1 MKKRFLRKRS
11 EAKGMTLIELMIAC
25 FVLAV
30 GMLGSLAM
38 IFMAIA
44 TNSRN
49 KFDTTGTMVAQTV
62 IEQINTLPTNATQ
75 GGAFVTAINLTDCQ
89 VTDAGGTVTHAA
101 TTHSISIQAG
111 DIGVPTGAALVA
123 NNDTDLSRKPGDID
137 FSETTPPT
145 GYNMKWHT
153 CGDIEYDV
161 RWNIIQVSERSKLV
175 TVAARQQIFSRNN
188 VKMYAPPVTLR
199 SISGP

>member
-11 EAKGMTLIELMIAC
+11 GQKGMSLIELMIAC

-38 IFMAIA
+38 IFLAIA
-44 TNSRN
+44 SNSRN
-49 KFDTTGTMVAQTV
+49 KFDTTGTMIAQTI
-62 IEQINTLPTNATQ
+62 IEQINTLPTNATS
-75 GGAFVTAINLTDCQ
+75 GGAFVTAISLTDC
-89 VTDAGGTVTHAA
+89 GTTTHTAV
-101 TTHSISIQAG
+101 THSISVQAG
-111 DIGVPTGAALVA
+111 DVGVPTGAALVP

-137 FSETTPPT
+137 FSETSPPT
-145 GYNMKWHT
+145 GYAMKWHT

-161 RWNIIQVSERSKLV
+161 RWNIVQISERSKLI
-175 TVAARQQIFSRNN
+175 TVSSRQQIFSRNN

>member
-1 MKKRFLRKRS
+1 MKKLFATRRS
-11 EAKGMTLIELMIAC
+11 GQKGMTLIELMIAC

-38 IFMAIA
+38 IFLAIS

-62 IEQINTLPTNATQ
+62 IEQINTLPTNASS
-75 GGAFVTAINLTDCQ
+75 GGSLVTSINLADCQ
-89 VTDAGGTVTHAA
+89 VTNAAGTVTHAA
-101 TTHSISIQAG
+101 TLHSISVAPG
-111 DIGVPTGAALVA
+111 DVGVPTGAALVPDG
-123 NNDTDLSRKPGDID
+123 DTDLSRKPGDID
-137 FSETTPPT
+137 FSEAAPPA
-145 GYNMKWHT
+145 GYSMKWHT

-161 RWNIIQVSERSKLV
+161 RWNIIQISNRAKLI

-188 VKMYAPPVTLR
+188 VTMYAPPVTLR

>member
-11 EAKGMTLIELMIAC
+11 GQKGMTLIELMIAT
-25 FVLAV
+25 FVLCV

-49 KFDTTGTMVAQTV
+49 KFDTTGTMIAQTV
-62 IEQINTLPTNATQ
+62 IEQINTLPTNSSI
-75 GGAFVTAINLTDCQ
+75 GGVEVTAISLTDCQ
-89 VTDAGGTVTHAA
+89 TTSHAA
-101 TTHSISIQAG
+101 VTHSISVAAG
-111 DIGVPTGAALVA
+111 SVGTPVGAALVG
-123 NNDTDLSRKPGDID
+123 NSDTDLSRKPGDID
-137 FSETTPPT
+137 FSETAPPT

-161 RWNIIQVSERSKLV
+161 RWNIVQVSERSKLV

-199 SISGP
+199 TISGP

>member
-11 EAKGMTLIELMIAC
+11 NQKGMTLIELMIAC

-38 IFMAIA
+38 IFLAIA

-49 KFDTTGTMVAQTV
+49 KFDTTGTMIAQTI

-75 GGAFVTAINLTDCQ
+75 GGAFVTAISLTDC
-89 VTDAGGTVTHAA
+89 GTTTHTA

-111 DIGVPTGAALVA
+111 DVGVPVGAALVA
-123 NNDTDLSRKPGDID
+123 NNDTDQSRKPGDID
-137 FSETTPPT
+137 FAETAPPA

-161 RWNIIQVSERSKLV
+161 RWNIVQVSERSKLI
-175 TVAARQQIFSRNN
+175 TVSARQQIFSRNN

>member
-1 MKKRFLRKRS
+1 MKKRFLEKRS
-11 EAKGMTLIELMIAC
+11 SQKGMTLIELMIAC

-38 IFMAIA
+38 IFLAIA

-49 KFDTTGTMVAQTV
+49 KFDTTGTMIAQTI
-62 IEQINTLPTNATQ
+62 IEQINTLPTNATS
-75 GGAFVTAINLTDCQ
+75 GGAFVTAISLTDC
-89 VTDAGGTVTHAA
+89 GTTTHTA
-101 TTHSISIQAG
+101 TAHSISVQAG
-111 DIGVPTGAALVA
+111 DVGVPVGAALVP
-123 NNDTDLSRKPGDID
+123 NNDADLSRKPGDID
-137 FSETTPPT
+137 FAETAPPA

-161 RWNIIQVSERSKLV
+161 RWNIVQISERSKLI
-175 TVAARQQIFSRNN
+175 TVSARQQIFSRNN

>member
-1 MKKRFLRKRS
+1 MKKPLFRKRS
-11 EAKGMTLIELMIAC
+11 GQKGMTLIELMIAT
-25 FVLAV
+25 FVLCV

-38 IFMAIA
+38 IFLAIA

-49 KFDTTGTMVAQTV
+49 KFDTTGTMIAQTV
-62 IEQINTLPTNATQ
+62 IEQINTLPTNSSI
-75 GGAFVTAINLTDCQ
+75 GGVEVTTISLTDCQ
-89 VTDAGGTVTHAA
+89 TTSHAA
-101 TTHSISIQAG
+101 VTHSISVAAG
-111 DIGVPTGAALVA
+111 SVGTPVGAALVG
-123 NNDTDLSRKPGDID
+123 NSDTDLSRKPGDID
-137 FSETTPPT
+137 FSETAPPA

-161 RWNIIQVSERSKLV
+161 RWNIVQVSERSKLV

-199 SISGP
+199 TISGP